1 MPSRSKIQYLIHLD
15 DCRRRAIED
24 LTHSLRLSEKTSKA
38 VRSTDSCCKDQDDQD
53 RAETRIA
60 GIQNDANFLIDR
72 LVSLEKPITAVRL
85 QILEQ
90 MNLAQGQRALILTIA
105 AALFI
110 PLSFVSVSP
119 IMIVFQYHAS
129 ICRRKFLSLMI
140 RSTKCLRREYSE

>member
-38 VRSTDSCCKDQDDQD
+38 VRSTESCCKDQGDQD
-53 RAETRIA
+53 RAEKRIV
-60 GIQNDANFLIDR
+60 GLRNDTNFLIDR

-105 AALFI
+105 AALFV

-119 IMIVFQYHAS
+119 IIIVFQYRAS
-129 ICRRKFLSLMI
+129 ISCRPLLLLI
-140 RSTKCLRREYSE
+140 CQ